1 MMRMLKRLF
10 ISVAIT
16 VALSTAPAMA
26 AKCGNTG
33 SGFEGWKK
41 QYTAEAKARGINR
54 RALSAL
60 GKARYARKTIRADRN
75 QKSFRY
81 SLKKFMQVRG
91 AATIVRRGRS
101 LKRKHAALF
110 KRLESRYGVPP
121 GPLIAIWGMETA
133 FGGFSG
139 NQNVLSAVATL
150 AYDCRRS
157 KFFTEQLD
165 HMLRLV
171 GSGRVSANAKGA
183 MHGELGQTQFLPKSI
198 SLYGVGNLN
207 TRDGALASTANFLK
221 AHGWKRGAGY
231 QSGQTNFRAIRGWNA
246 AGVYQKAI
254 AIMGKQIDGK

>member
-1 MMRMLKRLF
+1 MQLLKWLF
-10 ISVAIT
+10 ISLAVTA
-16 VALSTAPAMA
+16 ALWTAPAMA
-26 AKCGNTG
+26 AQCGSTG
-33 SGFEGWKK
+33 SGFERWKK
-41 QYTAEAKARGINR
+41 QYAAEAKSKGINS
-54 RALSAL
+54 RAISAL
-60 GKARYARKTIRADRN
+60 RKARYARKTIRADRN
-75 QKSFRY
+75 QKSFKY

-110 KRLESRYGVPP
+110 KRLEARYGVPP

-133 FGGFSG
+133 FGRFSG

-157 KFFTEQLD
+157 KFFTDQLN

-171 GSGRVSANAKGA
+171 GSGRVSANARGA
-183 MHGELGQTQFLPKSI
+183 MHGEIGQTQFLPKSI
-198 SLYGVGNLN
+198 TLYGAGNLN
-207 TRDGALASTANFLK
+207 TRNGALTSTAKFLR

-231 QSGQTNFRAIRGWNA
+231 QRGQTNFRAIRGWNA

>member
-1 MMRMLKRLF
+1 MRMLKWL
-10 ISVAIT
+10 ITGLAIT
-16 VALSTAPAMA
+16 VMVWAAPAMA

-33 SGFEGWKK
+33 AGFERWKK
-41 QYTAEAKARGINR
+41 QYAAQAKAKGINK
-54 RALSAL
+54 RAISAL
-60 GKARYARKTIRADRN
+60 MKSRYARKTIRADRN

-91 AATIVRRGRS
+91 SATIVRRGRS

-110 KRLESRYGVPP
+110 KRLERRYGVPP

-133 FGGFSG
+133 FGRFTG

-157 KFFTEQLD
+157 RFFTEQLN

-171 GSGRVSANAKGA
+171 GSGRISANARGA
-183 MHGELGQTQFLPKSI
+183 MHGEIGQTQFLPKSI
-198 SLYGVGNLN
+198 TLYGVGNLN
-207 TRDGALASTANFLK
+207 TRNGALSSTANFLR
-221 AHGWKRGAGY
+221 AHGWKRGSGY
-231 QSGQTNFRAIRGWNA
+231 QPGQTNFRAIRGWNA

-254 AIMGKQIDGK
+254 AIMGKKIDGK